1 MSRLRAIVAVLL
13 SSHLFFA
20 DAGEISLSGKAIDK
34 ETSAGIAGVNISMKN
49 KGLSTISGSDG
60 SFSIK
65 STVAL
70 NTIDHTQPTNLF
82 SIKNN
87 VLVFSSLVSADVSSR
102 VELFSINGKKIACL
116 KTDNLSNDHYGVVLP
131 ELSPGITCIR
141 LSTENLLY
149 TGSLFSIGK
158 NITLKGGKL
167 TLKSKGNPQYTKE
180 TKITAQE
187 IDTLVASKNGYLTQI
202 FPLESSNLE
211 NIEIKMEKS
220 PAISNNTDISLLTD
234 KIEVSGSGA
243 TVNGTEVTITSSGTY
258 NIRGKLT
265 NGQIVVNAENDGNVI
280 LILDGVE
287 IGNSS
292 TSPLFVQNA
301 KTTIIELADG
311 SDNTFSDASTYTGFY
326 EDDEPNATIF
336 SKDDLIFRGN
346 GKLTVNGNYGDAIVS
361 KDGLLISGGNFIIN
375 SVDDGIR
382 GKDKLIIRG
391 GTIDIT
397 AKGDGLTSTDSGN
410 ASTGYVQ
417 IEDGDIKINAD
428 KDGIQAAN
436 YVEISGGK
444 IDITTGGGSEKNV
457 SGNVSAKGIKA
468 ENKLLF
474 TGGTF
479 TINSADDGIHSDG
492 FITFKGGVFTISTAD
507 DGVHAESTLVIDS
520 GEINVIKSY
529 EGLEASAITI
539 NGGKS
544 VIVGS
549 DDAINV
555 AGGSSSS
562 SGGGGRWGPGGV
574 NNSPSHLLQI
584 NGGYLAVYS
593 GGDGLDANGNIE
605 INGGITIVHG
615 PEKGMNGVFDIGDG
629 SGYYMVVNGGFLL
642 AAGTADMA
650 ITPSTNSKQNCL
662 IARLTS
668 SQSAGTLI
676 NLQNSNGE
684 ILFTFSPAYKYQWVA
699 FSSPDLINGTYNY
712 YYGGSVSGGIKEDGL
727 YEGEKYTPGTSISSN
742 LSVSSRI
749 TTVGGSGGGGRW

>member
-1 MSRLRAIVAVLL
+1 
-13 SSHLFFA
+13 
-20 DAGEISLSGKAIDK
+20 
-34 ETSAGIAGVNISMKN
+34 
-49 KGLSTISGSDG
+49 
-60 SFSIK
+60 
-65 STVAL
+65 
-70 NTIDHTQPTNLF
+70 
-82 SIKNN
+82 
-87 VLVFSSLVSADVSSR
+87 
-102 VELFSINGKKIACL
+102 
-116 KTDNLSNDHYGVVLP
+116 
-131 ELSPGITCIR
+131 
-141 LSTENLLY
+141 
-149 TGSLFSIGK
+149 
-158 NITLKGGKL
+158 
-167 TLKSKGNPQYTKE
+167 
-180 TKITAQE
+180 
-187 IDTLVASKNGYLTQI
+187 
-202 FPLESSNLE
+202 
-211 NIEIKMEKS
+211 MEKS

-605 INGGITIVHG
+605 ING
-615 PEKGMNGVFDIGDG
+615 ESQRAW
-629 SGYYMVVNGGFLL
+629 SGKRHERCV
-642 AAGTADMA
+642 
-650 ITPSTNSKQNCL
+650 
-662 IARLTS
+662 
-668 SQSAGTLI
+668 
-676 NLQNSNGE
+676 
-684 ILFTFSPAYKYQWVA
+684 
-699 FSSPDLINGTYNY
+699 
-712 YYGGSVSGGIKEDGL
+712 
-727 YEGEKYTPGTSISSN
+727 
-742 LSVSSRI
+742 
-749 TTVGGSGGGGRW
+749 